1 MAPTRRRP
9 PMLARVL
16 FACVLAT
23 ATAGMARAMDVE
35 SVIVL
40 PVEPYVIPVPDRTYE
55 FPRYGSPNVLTQR
68 NDNNRSGA
76 SHWPGINQHSRF
88 RRLGEFFVD
97 GVVTAQPLY
106 AHAALVRNARQ
117 PVVIVAT
124 SKNEVWAFPPAEGS
138 APFWRAPLGPPFI
151 SVEAPG
157 VGAACDTRPNAAW
170 PQQGG
175 PGLIGIEATPVVD
188 LANNQV
194 LASFKIMNGQQRLA
208 AIDMNDGRFRSVA
221 VPVPDPG
228 ANPNW
233 HRLHRNRASLLL
245 ADGVVY
251 VAFSSLCEGTAEKS
265 HGSIVAFDARTLDH
279 VGTFEVTD
287 RTMDGGG
294 IWQASTGPAADTR
307 GNLYFIT
314 GNRRLKSPCLVGFDD
329 GTAPD
334 TPNISNT
341 VVRLKTQK
349 LTAAGQPPR
358 INETYRLKMTVE
370 DTFTPYRKLLG
381 DCSDLDLG
389 SSGALLIPA
398 SRYVVAGGK
407 EGILYVL
414 DRSDLGGFEHGG
426 PAWTYA
432 GVSPVFASG
441 MRNSVPDNPNH
452 DRVQQKFQLGF
463 NQYDPDYA
471 VHDLMRWPHI
481 HGTPVFARFAP
492 DLAYIYVWPEKDRI
506 KRFRWLGERFEPTST
521 RGEPPAPFFFDDRRN
536 GMPGG
541 MLSVNIDPGGPM
553 LGVVLAS
560 AKICDGTRPPAA
572 REPGYPRC
580 DDDQARGVLR
590 AYDPFTMRETWSN
603 KGENYWYSKFVPP
616 TVAGGRIYLPTAS
629 GKVIIYGP

>member
-1 MAPTRRRP
+1 MASGGRR

-16 FACVLAT
+16 AACVLAS
-23 ATAGMARAMDVE
+23 ALAGQTHAMDVE
-35 SVIVL
+35 SVIAL
-40 PVEPYVIPVPDRTYE
+40 PVEPYVIPVPNHTYE
-55 FPRYGSPNVLTQR
+55 FPRYGSLSVLTQR

-88 RRLGEFFVD
+88 RKLGEFFVD

-106 AHAALVRNARQ
+106 AHSALVRNLRQ
-117 PVVIVAT
+117 PVLIVAN
-124 SKNEVWAFPPAEGS
+124 SKNEVWAFPPVEGA
-138 APFWRAPLGPPFI
+138 APFWRASLGPPLI
-151 SVEAPG
+151 SVEAPSG
-157 VGAACDTRPNAAW
+157 GANCDTRPNAAW

-175 PGLIGIEATPVVD
+175 PGLIGIEATPVIDV
-188 LANNQV
+188 ANNQV
-194 LASFKIMNGQQRLA
+194 LAGFKILNGHQRLA
-208 AIDMNDGRFRSVA
+208 AIDLNDGRVRSVQ
-221 VPVPDPG
+221 VPAPSPA
-228 ANPNW
+228 ANPDW
-233 HRLHRNRASLLL
+233 HKLHRNRASLLL

-251 VAFSSLCEGTAEKS
+251 LAFSALCEGTHQKN
-265 HGSIVAFDARTLDH
+265 HGSIVAFDAKTLAH

-287 RTMDGGG
+287 HTMDGGG

-314 GNRRLKSPCLVGFDD
+314 GNRRLKGPCLVGFDD
-329 GTAPD
+329 GSPPD
-334 TPNISNT
+334 APNISNS
-341 VVRLKTQK
+341 VVRLKAERR
-349 LTAAGQPPR
+349 TASGRPPGPGEAYTL
-358 INETYRLKMTVE
+358 NMSVA

-398 SRYVVAGGK
+398 SRYIVAGGK
-407 EGILYVL
+407 EGIIYVL
-414 DRSDLGGFEHGG
+414 DRSDLGGFEHAG
-426 PAWTYA
+426 PPWTFS

-441 MRNSVPDNPNH
+441 FRNSVPDDPNR
-452 DRVQQKFQLGF
+452 DRVKQKFQVGF
-463 NQYDPDYA
+463 NQYDRDYP

-481 HGTPVFARFAP
+481 HGTPVFARFGP
-492 DLAYIYVWPEKDRI
+492 DLAFIFVWPEKDRI
-506 KRFRWLGERFEPTST
+506 KRFRWLGDRLEPVST

-541 MLSVNIDPGGPM
+541 MLSVNIDPRGPG

-580 DDDQARGVLR
+580 DEDQNRGVLR
-590 AYDPFTMRETWSN
+590 AYDPFTMQETWSN
-603 KGENYWYSKFVPP
+603 KGENYWYAKFVPP
-616 TVAGGRIYLPTAS
+616 TVAAGRIFLPTAS